1 MKRMLVLWLMI
12 GCLFLTACGETATY
26 VDMSITRRA
35 ASLLYQ
41 DATENTLTDLCE
53 QADAVVM
60 ADVDGIFVRD
70 AEIGLTY
77 TQLTVRE
84 VWKGDTAKQIYLGEG
99 FVQMIDETD
108 PNRSTAE
115 VTPGG
120 EPLMRQGN
128 RVILFLA
135 EDSAEGLSPYYTVL
149 GGGKFFY
156 DQDGTYHNALMY
168 SPNFE
173 EYRQRYERGEELIVD
188 APHLDFADMIPKTAR
203 EFKKFVRDCV
213 K

>member
-1 MKRMLVLWLMI
+1 MRKVMAICLMI
-12 GCLFLTACGETATY
+12 ACLFLTSCGETVTY
-26 VDMSITRRA
+26 VDMSITRSA

-41 DATENTLTDLCE
+41 DVAANTLTDLCE
-53 QADAVVM
+53 QADVVVM

-70 AEIGLTY
+70 AEVGLTY

-84 VWKGDTAKQIYLGEG
+84 VWKGDTEKQIYTGEG
-99 FVQMIDETD
+99 FVQMLDETD
-108 PNRSTAE
+108 PNLSTAE
-115 VTPGG
+115 VTPCG

-135 EDSAEGLSPYYTVL
+135 EDSVEGLSPYYTVL

-168 SPNFE
+168 SPNFD
-173 EYRQRYERGEELIVD
+173 EYRQQYENGETLVAD
-188 APHLDFADMIPKTAR
+188 APHLDFADMTPKTAQ
-203 EFKKFVRDCV
+203 ELKTLVRDYV